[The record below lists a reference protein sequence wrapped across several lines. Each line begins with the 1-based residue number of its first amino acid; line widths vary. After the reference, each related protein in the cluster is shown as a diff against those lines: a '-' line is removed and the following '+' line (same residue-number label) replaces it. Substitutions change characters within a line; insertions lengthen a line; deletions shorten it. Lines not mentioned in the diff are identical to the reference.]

1 MVLTP
6 AELAKKQHREWEQK
20 ATRKSEAI
28 LKNLMFALIA
38 GSPVVLLWW
47 YGKLNSDL
55 LLGFTFGVV
64 ALLLRIGMFERR
76 KD

>member
-1 MVLTP
+1 MTP
-6 AELAKKQHREWEQK
+6 AELAKKQRRQWEQK
-20 ATRKSEAI
+20 ANRKSEAI
-28 LKNLMFALIA
+28 LKNLAFTVIA
-38 GSPVVLLWW
+38 CSPVVLLWW